1 MHTIP
6 HVTCSKVLDTVRLS
20 GLTYSLTETPY
31 SAYLSIRKKFT
42 KGFSPTTSSSTVSLS
57 SSSKSHSAGT
67 NKFSSDTQA
76 SETDAANQLIVKEA
90 ELSKLKKTY
99 EKLVIESKNEL
110 SMLTSSVNKLTQELA
125 TEIDD
130 HAESEQAVRKLEE
143 KHEAIKMELNKKA
156 QENKALKDDISSC
169 EEEVARYQRTSI
181 SINESLAQTQINW
194 QKLTMLRL
202 VF

>member
-57 SSSKSHSAGT
+57 SSSTSDSAGT

-99 EKLVIESKNEL
+99 EKLVIESKN
-110 SMLTSSVNKLTQELA
+110 
-125 TEIDD
+125 
-130 HAESEQAVRKLEE
+130 
-143 KHEAIKMELNKKA
+143 
-156 QENKALKDDISSC
+156 
-169 EEEVARYQRTSI
+169 
-181 SINESLAQTQINW
+181 
-194 QKLTMLRL
+194 
-202 VF
+202 

>member
-20 GLTYSLTETPY
+20 GLTYSLIETPY

-57 SSSKSHSAGT
+57 SSSTSDSAGT

-99 EKLVIESKNEL
+99 EKLVIESNNEL
-110 SMLTSSVNKLTQELA
+110 SMLTSSVNKLTHELA

-143 KHEAIKMELNKKA
+143 KHETIKMELNKKA
-156 QENKALKDDISSC
+156 QEKKALKDHISSC
-169 EEEVARYQRTSI
+169 EAEVSYYWHFKIKS
-181 SINESLAQTQINW
+181 S
-194 QKLTMLRL
+194 
-202 VF
+202 